1 VAFICHAAKVSSRAE
16 NFSAGLSTSACIR
29 NQAEPALKFSAMS
42 TAHTPQ
48 ALQWVAESEA
58 LPGTH
63 PDSYWRSLF
72 YFNIYRLTVAV
83 LLLISVAVWGKSQ
96 QFGAHDL
103 RLFAITDGA
112 YVVFAA
118 ACFALIS
125 FRWRFNLQLTLQVAA
140 DICFIVI
147 LMYASGG
154 ISSGLGLLLLTTLA
168 GAGLISRGRLTLFYA
183 ALASIAVL
191 LEHTY
196 EVLSLDSSI
205 AQFVQA
211 GLLSGSYFATAW
223 LAHTL
228 AKRML
233 ASEKLAAQR
242 EIDLENMAQVNQLVI
257 QDMQDGVL
265 VVDDQGVI
273 RQFNA
278 RAERILGLVRGRREL
293 RLNDYAPVLA
303 ARFDEW
309 RNDAAGLDVASN
321 ILFNR
326 TLNARFVPA
335 GRSRHLGAVI
345 FLEDLTRIQ
354 AEARQMKLAALGRLT
369 ANIAHEIRNPL
380 GAISHAAELLQEEPS
395 IDATTTR
402 LLTII
407 HDNTR
412 RLDRMINDVMRLNR
426 GDRAHRESL
435 KLENYLNNFVEQFCE
450 IEKIPSEVIKVDVGA
465 DCLVLF
471 DHNHLDQVMWNLCR
485 NALRYCRQQT
495 ASIRISV
502 DAERGGDRVKLN
514 VSDDGPGVPAAE
526 RGQLFEPFF
535 TTASGGTGL
544 GLYIAREVCEAND
557 AALDYVETSSG
568 AQFTVLCRGG

>member
-1 VAFICHAAKVSSRAE
+1 MPTAS
-16 NFSAGLSTSACIR
+16 
-29 NQAEPALKFSAMS
+29 PAQS
-42 TAHTPQ
+42 
-48 ALQWVAESEA
+48 LQWGDESDA
-58 LPGTH
+58 LPDVY

-72 YFNIYRLTVAV
+72 YFNVYRLSVAF
-83 LLLISVAVWGKSQ
+83 LLLVSVAVWGKSQ
-96 QFGAHDL
+96 QFGAYDI
-103 RLFAITDGA
+103 RLFAVTDGA
-112 YVVFAA
+112 YMVFGA
-118 ACFALIS
+118 ACFALIRS
-125 FRWRFNLQLTLQVAA
+125 RWNFTLQLTLQVAA
-140 DICFIVI
+140 DICFIVV

-196 EVLSLDSSI
+196 EVLTLDSSV

-211 GLLSGSYFATAW
+211 GLLSGGYFATAW

-265 VVDDQGVI
+265 VVDDQGLI

-278 RAERILGLVRGRREL
+278 RAERILGLTRGREMQL
-293 RLNDYAPVLA
+293 KDYAPALA
-303 ARFDEW
+303 PRLEEW
-309 RNDAAGLDVASN
+309 RNDAAGRDVAN
-321 ILFNR
+321 DIVFNR
-326 TLNARFVPA
+326 TLNARFVPV
-335 GRSRHLGAVI
+335 GRSRRLGAVI

-380 GAISHAAELLQEEPS
+380 GAISHASELLQEEPG
-395 IDATTTR
+395 INATTTR

-412 RLDRMINDVMRLNR
+412 RLDRMVNDVLRLNR

-435 KLENYLNNFVEQFCE
+435 RLEEYLKNFVAQFCE
-450 IEKIPSEVIKVDVGA
+450 VEKIPREVIEIDAGA
-465 DCLVLF
+465 GCLALF

-485 NALRYCRQQT
+485 NALRYCQRQKG
-495 ASIRISV
+495 SIRIS
-502 DAERGGDRVKLN
+502 AGSERGGDIVKLT
-514 VSDDGPGVPAAE
+514 VVDDGPGVPAAE

-535 TTASGGTGL
+535 TTARGGTGL

-557 AALDYVETSSG
+557 ATLDYVETPAG
-568 AQFTVLCRGG
+568 AQFTILCRGG